1 MQGNSPGGPADRR
14 LPGAR
19 SEEAVTEPVGE
30 AEAVSKT
37 FGETKALIDV
47 SLRVDAGEC
56 HGLVGRNGAGKSTL
70 VTLLTGL
77 ARPDR
82 GTIRL
87 GGGPAP
93 SLADRGAW
101 LAKVACVYQKSMV
114 VPPLTVAENVFLNRP
129 TNGENSPIVNWRRM
143 RERAHD
149 VMLEWGFD
157 VDVDQEA
164 DRLTVEQRQIVEIAR
179 ALSIGARFLILD
191 EPTASLEKAAVER
204 LFERVRRLRD
214 GGVGVLYISHHLE
227 EIYEICDRVSILRD
241 GELVLHG
248 RVEDISQE
256 SLVASMVGS
265 APPRRAG
272 EIEAARTRGPLGER
286 RLEVA
291 HLSVRSRSG
300 SVDDVSLD
308 VRARECLGLV
318 GLEGSGSSTVA
329 DAVVGLIKPTA
340 GTIAFNG
347 KHVPPG
353 KVDAVLRLG
362 VGYVP
367 QDRHARGFAPQLGV
381 GENLTLSILD
391 RISSRFLGTVSF
403 AKRDR
408 IAQEEASKLQIVAR
422 SLDQPVSSLSGGNQ
436 QKVVVGRALAPDP
449 SVLVVVNPTV
459 GVDVA
464 SKEALL
470 DAVGQAR
477 DEGMAVLLVSDDF
490 EDLRICT
497 RLLVMVRGRIA
508 GEFDRP
514 PWDRQRLIAAV
525 EGLEPAGVDQ
535 R

>member
-1 MQGNSPGGPADRR
+1 MQGNSPGGPAGGR

-19 SEEAVTEPVGE
+19 SGEVGAETVGE
-30 AEAVSKT
+30 AEAVSRT
-37 FGETKALIDV
+37 FGETRALIDV
-47 SLRVDAGEC
+47 SLRVLSGEC

-87 GGGPAP
+87 AQLPAP
-93 SLADRGAW
+93 SLSDRGAW
-101 LAKVACVYQKSMV
+101 LSKVACVYQRSMV

-129 TNGENSPIVNWRRM
+129 TNGDHSQLVNWRRM
-143 RERAHD
+143 REQAHD

-157 VDVDQEA
+157 IDVDQEA
-164 DRLTVEQRQIVEIAR
+164 GRLTVEQRQIVEIAR

-191 EPTASLEKAAVER
+191 EPTSSLEKAAVER

-214 GGVGVLYISHHLE
+214 GGVGVLYISHHL
-227 EIYEICDRVSILRD
+227 D
-241 GELVLHG
+241 
-248 RVEDISQE
+248 
-256 SLVASMVGS
+256 
-265 APPRRAG
+265 
-272 EIEAARTRGPLGER
+272 EIEAVSKRGSLGEL
-286 RLEVA
+286 RLKVTN
-291 HLSVRSRSG
+291 LSVSSRSG
-300 SVDDVSLD
+300 SVADLSLD
-308 VRARECLGLV
+308 VRAGECLGLV

-329 DAVVGLIKPTA
+329 DAIVGLVKPFA
-340 GTIAFNG
+340 GTVEVNG
-347 KHVPPG
+347 KSVPRG
-353 KVDAVLRLG
+353 KVDVVLQRG

-381 GENLTLSILD
+381 GENLTLSVLE
-391 RISSRFLGTVSF
+391 RISKPVIGVVSF
-403 AKRDR
+403 KERDR
-408 IAQEEASKLQIVAR
+408 VAQEQAQKLQIVAR
-422 SLDQPVSSLSGGNQ
+422 SLEQPVASLSGGNQ
-436 QKVVVGRALAPDP
+436 QKVVVGRALAPNP

-477 DEGMAVLLVSDDF
+477 DDGMAVLLVSDDF

-508 GEFDRP
+508 REFDRP

-525 EGLEPAGVDQ
+525 EGLEPAAAAMMDSDG
-535 R
+535 